1 MQSGETALMKA
12 SSEGHVQCVKLVL
25 DWGADVNHQDSKVSA
40 ESQSIIFYGMF
51 PWSGCVTSGFRDWK
65 QLFNIIA
72 ILVICV
78 LSYSYIP

>member
-25 DWGADVNHQDSKVSA
+25 DWGADVNHQDSKVSV

-51 PWSGCVTSGFRDWK
+51 P
-65 QLFNIIA
+65 
-72 ILVICV
+72 
-78 LSYSYIP
+78 